1 MKAPVNYIMGVT
13 DMLSMSKNYCE
24 ANEVYIKKI
33 REASELLL
41 ENINKI
47 VDVSRIEAGDIK
59 FLFERISIKELIEE
73 IINELAVFIKEK
85 KHELSVNFDEVV
97 HHYVFIDKMRLKQVI
112 KNILLNAVQYTDNN
126 GNIRIKVVESRQ
138 KFGEI
143 YI

>member
-1 MKAPVNYIMGVT
+1 MN
-13 DMLSMSKNYCE
+13 
-24 ANEVYIKKI
+24 
-33 REASELLL
+33 LL
-41 ENINKI
+41 
-47 VDVSRIEAGDIK
+47 
-59 FLFERISIKELIEE
+59 FLLK
-73 IINELAVFIKEK
+73 K

-97 HHYVFIDKMRLKQVI
+97 HDYVFIDKMRLKQVI